1 MSTDTFLSAK
11 DVMPRFGYKSKRGF
25 WEFVKRSGVPHV
37 RLNARVI
44 KFESG
49 PLEDWLEK
57 RRSVK
62 TKPRPHRPSAA

>member
-1 MSTDTFLSAK
+1 MSTDPMLSAK
-11 DVMPRFGYKSKRGF
+11 DVMARLGYSCRTTF
-25 WEFVKRSGVPHV
+25 WQFVKREGVPHV

-44 KFESG
+44 KFEAG

-62 TKPRPHRPSAA
+62 TKPKPYQAS